1 MPSEEA
7 TGPGRL
13 YRVLANLGL
22 IVTALWL
29 LTYLMPAGRT
39 MMLDTVLAFLLGA
52 LVAGLLWWAA
62 YQSLH
67 PRHLWTWLAAA
78 WTAGLL
84 LNIAWG
90 IYELA
95 AGQPLPRVSAIG
107 ALYLVRYV
115 LVLVA
120 FRQGLDIPTR
130 RQWGRL
136 LVVLVVAGAVV
147 LAAFFLSAPE
157 SRWTAP
163 WLAAAIYPVLD
174 VGLLYLALEAW
185 VQEPAG
191 RLRMALGLVT
201 LALIAYGAANWF
213 NFFGQVLDL
222 ESVTG
227 LAALFWPLC
236 DILIGIAILYLFWLR
251 APVESDQK

>member
-7 TGPGRL
+7 TGSRRP

-29 LTYLMPAGRT
+29 LAYLMPAGRT
-39 MMLDTVLAFLLGA
+39 MMLDTILAFLLGA
-52 LVAGLLWWAA
+52 LVTGLLWWAA
-62 YQSLH
+62 YQALH
-67 PRHLWTWLAAA
+67 PRRLWTWLAAA
-78 WTAGLL
+78 WTVGLL
-84 LNIAWG
+84 LNVAWE

-95 AGQPLPRVSAIG
+95 SGQLLPRISVIG
-107 ALYLVRYV
+107 SLYLVRYV

-120 FRQGLDIPTR
+120 FWQGLDIPAR

-136 LVVLVVAGAVV
+136 LVVLVAATAVV
-147 LAAFFLSAPE
+147 LAAFFLSAPA
-157 SRWTAP
+157 SRWTAL

-185 VQEPAG
+185 LQEPAG
-191 RLRMALGLVT
+191 RLRKALGLVT

-222 ESVTG
+222 DPVTG

-236 DILIGIAILYLFWLR
+236 DILIGIAVLYLFWLR
-251 APVESDQK
+251 APAE